1 MVPLITAASACSLHN
16 VMLPSQNYGT
26 KKGIKCG
33 TNLGQGFGM
42 KRACCGG
49 LQIKANSQNYNGDDK
64 FSRVFSTSS
73 IRQNFTIRAYEVDA
87 NGIASIETLMNYF
100 QHSITYHC
108 KTLGVHDDVAGSTKE
123 MIKRNLVWVY
133 SEMQVSTYR
142 YPKWDDAVEV
152 ETWLSTAGMNAVRFN
167 WIVRDFKTNQML
179 NRASSISVLM
189 NKLTRRLSKIPEEV
203 RREFESYLVN
213 SRIIIKDGDK
223 KIPKLDDTTADYIC
237 TGLRPRWSD
246 LDINFHVNNAKYVSW
261 ILESIPQSIL
271 MNYELSAMS
280 LKFKREC
287 NRDSKLQSLAEVCNG
302 VEILRGRTQW
312 RPKPTNNFDIFNH
325 VPEDSIKD
333 FFVLAPLASPQHRPR
348 APSPVVLAS
357 FSATS
362 SAVRKGKTA
371 TIALLL
377 HPPRVPTRLPIAR
390 HLHLMT
396 LHPSR
401 RSHHQ
406 VPIRDARS
414 TTLIHGNSSTRH
426 NTQLRVSPLSTQR
439 RPRRRRR
446 PPCGSSSSP
455 PIWFRIFFN

>member
-1 MVPLITAASACSLHN
+1 MFVEIIMVPLITAASACSLHN

-287 NRDSKLQSLAEVCNG
+287 NRDSKLQSLAEVCSDKNNNNSDNNIECNHMLRFEDG

-333 FFVLAPLASPQHRPR
+333 L
-348 APSPVVLAS
+348 
-357 FSATS
+357 
-362 SAVRKGKTA
+362 
-371 TIALLL
+371 
-377 HPPRVPTRLPIAR
+377 
-390 HLHLMT
+390 
-396 LHPSR
+396 
-401 RSHHQ
+401 
-406 VPIRDARS
+406 
-414 TTLIHGNSSTRH
+414 
-426 NTQLRVSPLSTQR
+426 
-439 RPRRRRR
+439 
-446 PPCGSSSSP
+446 
-455 PIWFRIFFN
+455 